1 MKRSLFAIVLIFVAF
16 AIAAQERIDTP
27 ELVKPTDTDDD
38 QMPNVTLDWNAV
50 STALNYQVQL
60 SEDAG
65 FTNLI
70 IDSVTDL
77 TSVKTN
83 LLTFGQEYYWRV
95 KAYDLSGGSSFWTP
109 TWSFTT
115 FSQIDLSKPNT
126 GSNEEEPDV
135 TLKWKNT
142 VSGSVITG
150 VYYFDVQIDITESFD
165 SPQFAEFTTDGT
177 TYLKAMDQL
186 LFGTTYYWRAR
197 ARHTADESEWS
208 DVRNFETLFLFD
220 LKKPNDGS
228 SDQDLN
234 VLLRWDDISG
244 IKKFDYQVD
253 DDPDFGSPNTYVTD
267 TFRVKAEELK
277 FGITYYWRARGRH
290 DFDTTLWAEPYN
302 FTTAATVVLEEPE
315 NGADSISLKP
325 QFVWSQIEGVN
336 NYEVSYAMDETF
348 ADAFVDFKEADDDT
362 NPFYNIIYK
371 LEAGTT
377 YYWRIRACT
386 PTDTSD
392 YSQVFSFTTIPGV
405 GIEDVYFNNAGI
417 SIFPNPANTD
427 VNIQMNITEP
437 ANIEFTLIDL
447 VGQTLIAR
455 ELIFTPGMNNEKVDL
470 SNLSNGIYLL
480 KMKKGNS
487 IYTNKLIIN
496 K

>member
-1 MKRSLFAIVLIFVAF
+1 MKRFLFAIVLIFVAF

-27 ELVKPTDTDDD
+27 ELVKPTDTDND
-38 QMPNVTLDWNAV
+38 QMPNVMLDWNAV
-50 STALNYQVQL
+50 SAALNYQVQL

-70 IDSVTDL
+70 VDSVTDL

-83 LLTFGQEYYWRV
+83 LLSFGQEYYWRV

-115 FSQIDLSKPNT
+115 FSQIVLNKPSN

-142 VSGSVITG
+142 VSGVVITG
-150 VYYFDVQIDITESFD
+150 VENFDIQIDITESFD
-165 SPQFAEFTTDGT
+165 SPQFAEFTTNGT
-177 TYLKAMDQL
+177 TYLIAMDQL

-197 ARHTADESEWS
+197 ARHSADESDWS

-220 LKKPNDGS
+220 LKKPNDGL

-234 VLLRWDDISG
+234 VELKWDDVSG

-253 DDPDFGSPNTYVTD
+253 DDADFSSPNTYVTD
-267 TFRVKAEELK
+267 TFRVKAEDLK

-290 DFDTTLWAEPYN
+290 DYDTTLWADPYN
-302 FTTAATVVLEEPE
+302 FTTSATVVPEEPE
-315 NGADSISLKP
+315 NGIDSTSWKP
-325 QFVWSQIEGVN
+325 QLVWSQIEGVN
-336 NYEVSYAMDETF
+336 SYEVSYAKDDTF
-348 ADAFVDFKEADDDT
+348 TDAFVDFMEADDDT
-362 NPFYNIIYK
+362 SPFYNVLYN
-371 LEAGTT
+371 LDANTT
-377 YYWRIRACT
+377 YYWRIRACI
-386 PTDTSD
+386 PNDTSV

-405 GIEDVYFNNAGI
+405 GIEDVYFSNAGI
-417 SIFPNPANTD
+417 NIFPNPANTE
-427 VNIQMNITEP
+427 VNIQMNMSES

-447 VGQTLIAR
+447 VGQEIISR
-455 ELIFTPGMNNEKVDL
+455 ELIFTPGTNNEKIDL
-470 SNLSNGIYLL
+470 SGFSNGIYLL
-480 KMKKGNS
+480 KMKKDNS

-496 K
+496 N